1 MNPTVKYLAI
11 LALPFAAVSCAQ
23 QGNVAAT
30 NAASYSAFRKG
41 VTTKKEV
48 HAALGQ
54 PHDVRKNT
62 GGSRW
67 TYYHVTTR
75 MNGLGLIPVA
85 GMFLPDSNT
94 TSSIGHVQFDRKDRY
109 ASVSTKSS
117 RDMQN
122 SFASLGRAADSFNN
136 DTQHVRVREE
146 MNKLGLPFDEKEALK
161 AKDAGTILGANPE
174 T

>member
-1 MNPTVKYLAI
+1 MNLLFKLSIAA
-11 LALPFAAVSCAQ
+11 ALPFAVVSCAQ
-23 QGNVAAT
+23 QGNVQAT
-30 NAASYSAFRKG
+30 NAASYSSFQKG
-41 VTTKKEV
+41 VTTKKQV
-48 HAALGQ
+48 HSALGQ
-54 PHDVRKNT
+54 PHDVRKN
-62 GGSRW
+62 GDGSRW
-67 TYYHVTTR
+67 TYYHVTTK

-94 TSSIGHVQFDRKDRY
+94 TSNIGHVYFDRKDRY
-109 ASVSTKSS
+109 ASVNTKSS
-117 RDMQN
+117 SEMQN

-146 MNKLGLPFDEKEALK
+146 MNKLGLPFDQKEALK